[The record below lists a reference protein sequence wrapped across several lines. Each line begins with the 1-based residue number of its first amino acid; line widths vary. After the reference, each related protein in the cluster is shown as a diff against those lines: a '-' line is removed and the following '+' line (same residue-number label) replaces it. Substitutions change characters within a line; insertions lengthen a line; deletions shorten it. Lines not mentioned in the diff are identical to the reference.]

1 MEITKMGRK
10 KRLLEKH
17 RKQVKKKNRAKN
29 KIARKS
35 RKRNRQKV
43 KITMRECIRTARK
56 TICESVGLPYN
67 IIFGDS
73 KGWEKCKLK

>member
-1 MEITKMGRK
+1 MKITKMGRK
-10 KRLLEKH
+10 KRALCKH
-17 RKQVKKKNRAKN
+17 RADIKKKNRAKN
-29 KIARKS
+29 KMARKS

-56 TICESVGLPYN
+56 TIRESIGLPYN